1 MSELNSDVEPKTVH
15 AKILTIFM
23 FSLTRDEVLGLTA
36 LRSQTVILNQG
47 QNIRYPPIDFTKY
60 GPHSLRWCDRVDEIM
75 APICQEQ
82 VGLGRSS

>member
-1 MSELNSDVEPKTVH
+1 MSELNSDVEPRTGH

-36 LRSQTVILNQG
+36 LRSQTVILNQD
-47 QNIRYPPIDFTKY
+47 QNIRYPPIDFTEY

-75 APICQEQ
+75 APIGQEQ